1 MLQSLSL
8 SDTVSLVR
16 KNLDEVDPNG
26 SVMYTDDDSDNSSLD
41 DIIARNL
48 PEAINAINLS
58 APVTLLEGTVL
69 EGSKMTDEANEDG
82 VLSFSISE
90 DRFLRFVAFKATDS
104 DIVVTD
110 VLGESTAEGRKQLNK
125 WLRGQYDCPR
135 LVLLHKRDQNSSKIS
150 FKYYSLKEESK
161 KEDVESKEK
170 SSYIEYFE
178 YIKELVYSENTA
190 EYKIASRLRQNII
203 DCLTAMV
210 MEIYSDQR
218 AQYFLQKANN
228 FSRL

>member
-8 SDTVSLVR
+8 SDAVSLVR

-58 APVTLLEGTVL
+58 APVALLEGAVI
-69 EGSKMTDEANEDG
+69 EGSGMTDEANEDG
-82 VLSFSISE
+82 VLSFSIS
-90 DRFLRFVAFKATDS
+90 DGGFLRFVAFKATDS

-110 VLGESTAEGRKQLNK
+110 VLGEGTAEGRKQLNK

-135 LVLLHKRDQNSSKIS
+135 LVLLHKRDQNSGKIS
-150 FKYYSLKEESK
+150 FKYYSLKEGFK
-161 KEDVESKEK
+161 KEES
-170 SSYIEYFE
+170 SHIEYFE
-178 YIKELVYSENTA
+178 YIKELVYSEGTA
-190 EYKIASRLRQNII
+190 EYEIASRLRQNII

-218 AQYFLQKANN
+218 AQYFFQKASN
-228 FSRL
+228 FPML